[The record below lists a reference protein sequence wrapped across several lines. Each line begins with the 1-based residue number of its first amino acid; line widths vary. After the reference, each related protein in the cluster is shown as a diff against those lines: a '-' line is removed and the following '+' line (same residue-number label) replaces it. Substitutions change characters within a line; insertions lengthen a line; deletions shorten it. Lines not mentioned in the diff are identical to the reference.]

1 MGKRGRFLEQSDLSH
16 PLDMK
21 GNTGLFS
28 ETTCTQ
34 SNRDAQGPDLQL
46 VSRLG
51 SCMSTAILTELSY
64 SHTSLSQRLPAEIQ
78 SHMDTALLP
87 LCAAQN
93 GS

>member
-51 SCMSTAILTELSY
+51 SCYVDCHLNRALILTHKS
-64 SHTSLSQRLPAEIQ
+64 
-78 SHMDTALLP
+78 
-87 LCAAQN
+87 
-93 GS
+93 